1 MDANLVQI
9 ALQNVN
15 FAAIMPSLVLSCFGM
30 ALLLISVFSKR
41 GSTTHLCWL
50 SLVAIVI
57 TGAVTVSSWNSPTLI
72 EGFSG
77 AVVLD
82 NYATFFNVIFLAAA
96 ALTILMSDGYLQR
109 EGYPIGE
116 YYPLV
121 LFTTAGAMWMAS
133 GTDMMTI
140 FLGLEV
146 LSVSLYVLA
155 GLFRGQ
161 VESNEAGLKY
171 FLLGA
176 FSTGFLLYGMALL
189 YGVTGT
195 TQIAE
200 MAAFLRENSA
210 NFGNPM
216 MIAGMLLLGTGFLF
230 KIAAAP
236 FHMWTPDVYQGAPTP
251 ITAFMSA
258 GPKAAAF
265 AAFVRVFLIAME
277 GMKADWT
284 ALLWVLAVFTMI
296 AGNFVALNQTNL
308 KRMLA
313 YSSIAH
319 AGYALVGMVA
329 ANAVGISGILFYL
342 LAYTFMN
349 IGAFAILVLA
359 GKKGEE
365 NLTLEGF
372 SGFGFKRPFLGVAM
386 TICLF
391 SLMGIPPTAGF
402 AGKFYIFAGA
412 VKEGYIWLAVLGVLN
427 SAVSLYYYLRVM
439 VYMYFREPA
448 EDYGWIQANVPT
460 MVSILLALAGILV
473 LGVIPGTFMELAK
486 MASIL

>member
-1 MDANLVQI
+1 MDNLVQL
-9 ALQNVN
+9 AMQNVN
-15 FAAIMPSLVLSCFGM
+15 FGAIMPSLVLTCFGM
-30 ALLLISVFSKR
+30 ALLLVNVFSPR
-41 GSTTHLCWL
+41 GKTAH
-50 SLVAIVI
+50 VAWISMVGIIV
-57 TGAVTVSSWNSPTLI
+57 TGIVALGAWNHPTAGFAGSVS
-72 EGFSG
+72 
-77 AVVLD
+77 LD
-82 NYATFFNVIFLAAA
+82 NFATFFNITFLVAAG
-96 ALTILMSDGYLQR
+96 LTILMSDDYLKR

-133 GTDMMTI
+133 GTDLMTI

-146 LSVSLYVLA
+146 LSISLYVLA
-155 GLFRGQ
+155 GFFRGQ
-161 VESNEAGLKY
+161 ERSNEAGLKY

-176 FSTGFLLYGMALL
+176 FSTGFLLYGIALV
-189 YGVTGT
+189 YGSTGT
-195 TQIAE
+195 TKIAGIVDYVRT
-200 MAAFLRENSA
+200 FPDVITS
-210 NFGNPM
+210 PM
-216 MIAGMLLLGTGFLF
+216 MIAGMLLMAVGFLF

-265 AAFVRVFLIAME
+265 AAFLRVFVL
-277 GMKADWT
+277 GMGSLQSDWT
-284 ALLWVLAVFTMI
+284 AVLWVVAVLTMTI
-296 AGNFVALNQTNL
+296 GNLVAIYQTNL

-329 ANAVGISGILFYL
+329 ANAIGRSGILFYL

-349 IGAFAILVLA
+349 LGAFAILVLA
-359 GKKGEE
+359 GKEGEE

-372 SGFGFKRPFLGVAM
+372 SGFGYKRPFLGVAM
-386 TICLF
+386 TIFLF

-402 AGKFYIFAGA
+402 AGKFFIFAGA
-412 VKEGYIWLAVLGVLN
+412 IKAGYVWLAVIGVLN

-439 VYMYFREPA
+439 VYMYFKEPT
-448 EDYGWIQANVPT
+448 EDYGWIRVPAGAAIS
-460 MVSILLALAGILV
+460 VIIALAGV
-473 LGVIPGTFMELAK
+473 LYLGLIPGGVIEMAK
-486 MASIL
+486 AAIF

>member
-1 MDANLVQI
+1 MENLVQTAI
-9 ALQNVN
+9 QNVN
-15 FAAIMPSLVLSCFGM
+15 MWAIMPSVILVCFGM
-30 ALLLISVFSKR
+30 GLLMINAFLPRGTTRPVVWISLI
-41 GSTTHLCWL
+41 GL
-50 SLVAIVI
+50 
-57 TGAVTVSSWNSPTLI
+57 AVTAFSVVSAWGNPQY
-72 EGFSG
+72 GFFD
-77 AVVLD
+77 AVALD
-82 NYATFFNVIFLAAA
+82 NFATFFNITCLFAAA
-96 ALTILMSDGYLQR
+96 MTILMSDDYIRR

-116 YYPLV
+116 YYPLI

-146 LSVSLYVLA
+146 LSICLYVLA
-155 GLFRGQ
+155 GFFRGD
-161 VESNEAGLKY
+161 VRSNEAGLKY

-176 FSTGFLLYGMALL
+176 FSTGFLLYGMALI
-189 YGVTGT
+189 YGVTGST
-195 TQIAE
+195 RLTEIGVYLNAHSS
-200 MAAFLRENSA
+200 LL
-210 NFGNPM
+210 GNPM
-216 MIAGMLLLGTGFLF
+216 TLAGIMLISVGFLF

-265 AAFVRVFLIAME
+265 AAFLRIME
-277 GMKADWT
+277 YCFFSLKPEWT
-284 ALLWVLAVFTMI
+284 AVLWALAVLTMI
-296 AGNFVALNQTNL
+296 VGNVIAISQTNI

-313 YSSIAH
+313 YSSVAH

-329 ANAVGISGILFYL
+329 ANEIGYSGVLFYM

-349 IGAFAILVLA
+349 IGAFAILILA

-365 NLTLEGF
+365 NLTLQGF
-372 SGFGFKRPFLGVAM
+372 AGFGYKRPLLGVAF
-386 TICLF
+386 TIFLF

-412 VKEGYIWLAVLGVLN
+412 VKAGYVWLAVIGVLN

-439 VYMYFREPA
+439 VYMYFREA
-448 EDYGWIQANVPT
+448 EEDYSWVTVAPSVV
-460 MVSILLALAGILV
+460 VSIVMAVIGILY
-473 LGVIPGTFMELAK
+473 LGIVPNAVMDMARLA
-486 MASIL
+486 IF